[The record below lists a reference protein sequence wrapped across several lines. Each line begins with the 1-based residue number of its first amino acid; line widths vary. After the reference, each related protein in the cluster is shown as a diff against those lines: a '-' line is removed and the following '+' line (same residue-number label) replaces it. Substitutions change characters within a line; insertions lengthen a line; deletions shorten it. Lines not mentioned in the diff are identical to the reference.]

1 MSEQSEV
8 RIADEETCRR
18 FAEVCRLTQERLSR
32 MSPAE
37 RDRLLQEHLAEAH
50 TPEKKFE
57 MLCRMTTTM
66 LRLRRGAAQPRQA
79 EGSDDGK

>member
-18 FAEVCRLTQERLSR
+18 FAEVCRLMQERLSR

-37 RDRLLQEHLAEAH
+37 RDRRLQEHMAEVH
-50 TPEKKFE
+50 TREKKFQ

-66 LRLRRGAAQPRQA
+66 LRLRRGAAQANQKEA
-79 EGSDDGK
+79 SGDAK

>member
-8 RIADEETCRR
+8 RMADDETCRR
-18 FAEVCRLTQERLSR
+18 CAEVCRLTQERLSR
-32 MSPAE
+32 MSAAE

-50 TPEKKFE
+50 TPEKRFE

-66 LRLRRGAAQPRQA
+66 LRLRCGAAQTMQA
-79 EGSDDGK
+79 EGSDNGK

>member
-1 MSEQSEV
+1 MSA
-8 RIADEETCRR
+8 AD
-18 FAEVCRLTQERLSR
+18 
-32 MSPAE
+32 
-37 RDRLLQEHLAEAH
+37 RDRLLQEHMAEVH

-66 LRLRRGAAQPRQA
+66 LRLRHGAAQARQT